1 MSRLESMIRRITAQK
16 IGLEWGV
23 KRTKDIA
30 GDFVEIGLGNG
41 RTYDHLRETAPD
53 KKIWVIDRVLQCHPS
68 CIPPDGSF
76 LQGEVDETIKQMKNN
91 NISISL
97 AHYDLGIGVD
107 DKDEAEAAAL
117 SPLIKAIMVE
127 GGLLI
132 SSQPLVGFTQLE
144 GPAEIPAGRYYFYKA

>member
-16 IGLEWGV
+16 IGLEWGI
-23 KRTKDIA
+23 KQTKDIA

-68 CIPPDGSF
+68 CIPPESSF
-76 LQGEVDETIKQMKNN
+76 LQGEVDETMKQMKNN
-91 NISISL
+91 NIRISL
-97 AHYDLGIGVD
+97 AHYDLGIGVE

-144 GPAEIPAGRYYFYKA
+144 GPAEIPAGRYFFYKA

>member
-1 MSRLESMIRRITAQK
+1 M
-16 IGLEWGV
+16 
-23 KRTKDIA
+23 
-30 GDFVEIGLGNG
+30 
-41 RTYDHLRETAPD
+41 
-53 KKIWVIDRVLQCHPS
+53 
-68 CIPPDGSF
+68 
-76 LQGEVDETIKQMKNN
+76 DETIKQMKNN